1 LYELVQS
8 VEILALNGWDDVL
21 AAHVETVESSGK
33 LLGVETI
40 SPGGKDQRFEILQ
53 PLLVDPLLVN
63 AHLFVL

>member
-1 LYELVQS
+1 MDELVQS
-8 VEILALNGWDDVL
+8 AEILALNGWDNVL
-21 AAHVETVESSGK
+21 ATNINTVEYSGK

-40 SPGGKDQRFEILQ
+40 GPGGKDQRFEIRQ